1 MRRVKNIIFGEGQP
15 SPPRQRNSGL
25 QPPIIHKNSGKQ
37 GHFMKLVSAL
47 LPQAFENAES
57 AESAEPAEPA
67 RPAEPAEPA
76 ETADLLSDPEEDDKP
91 PQETAT
97 TIVSSTPLKQP
108 AKPKRRYKRYEV
120 TSRRRVINP
129 SLELEESEQEIV
141 MSSHVEELSE
151 DSEYLRE
158 KQREILEELER
169 QLQEMGG
176 WGENAEESE
185 KGDEEVNEDEG
196 KEGKGEEENDKEEEK
211 KDKEEEKMDKEEE
224 KMDKEE
230 ENHESR
236 VQDTSVPLWPT
247 GNEEITGIDE
257 EFIDV
262 KKEKLTEG
270 EPVNVSPRVVQLNMG
285 KQEEAAE
292 NKSTILPS
300 KKYPMRTVKESQA
313 SGDIKVVAFNR
324 TKRNCSKSNNTRVDA
339 CLSVDESDDGKS
351 LEYLDDESEYYS
363 DDALTS
369 KGGKSKK
376 PFVEHNLPEQ
386 ALHKRP
392 RVILPAKYKLPPS
405 VQLST
410 RYPRAPALAP
420 GDVVPSSSTTAL
432 EPPSSTTLPP
442 TSRTSMITESAH
454 ADEIKPM
461 KTVQAQMKGK
471 SRSFSLSNIAY
482 PNLSPSRSAN
492 YKRSPNSLPLPLL
505 AQAFTKEQET
515 SYRLSS
521 QTSPV
526 NSHEERLPES
536 GKGPLTT
543 IIKKE
548 TTKQDALIKSETRAD
563 TSIKKEKADGTVK
576 PHAISQEFNI
586 AALDWNQSLLS
597 SSTVQQPRAKRIK
610 LVPMSVSPPVK
621 PKQKSLAQQL
631 QERREQLAMAA
642 KKAQKL

>member
-15 SPPRQRNSGL
+15 SPPRQRNSQL
-25 QPPIIHKNSGKQ
+25 QPPIINKNSSKQ
-37 GHFMKLVSAL
+37 GHFKKLFSAL

-57 AESAEPAEPA
+57 AESAEPA

-97 TIVSSTPLKQP
+97 TIVSSTPLKQS

-141 MSSHVEELSE
+141 MSSHVEELGE

-176 WGENAEESE
+176 WVENAEESV
-185 KGDEEVNEDEG
+185 KGDEEVDEDEG
-196 KEGKGEEENDKEEEK
+196 KEDKEEEENDKGEEENDKEEEK
-211 KDKEEEKMDKEEE
+211 MDKEDEI
-224 KMDKEE
+224 
-230 ENHESR
+230 HETK

-313 SGDIKVVAFNR
+313 SGDIEVVAFNR
-324 TKRNCSKSNNTRVDA
+324 TKRNCSKSNNTTVDA
-339 CLSVDESDDGKS
+339 DLSVDKSDNGKS

-363 DDALTS
+363 DDALS
-369 KGGKSKK
+369 PKVGNSKK
-376 PFVEHNLPEQ
+376 LFIEHNLPEQ

-392 RVILPAKYKLPPS
+392 RVILPARYKLPPS

-420 GDVVPSSSTTAL
+420 GDVVPSSSATAL

-543 IIKKE
+543 TIKKE

-563 TSIKKEKADGTVK
+563 TSIKKETRADETVK

-642 KKAQKL
+642 KAQKL

>member
-1 MRRVKNIIFGEGQP
+1 M
-15 SPPRQRNSGL
+15 
-25 QPPIIHKNSGKQ
+25 
-37 GHFMKLVSAL
+37 
-47 LPQAFENAES
+47 
-57 AESAEPAEPA
+57 
-67 RPAEPAEPA
+67 
-76 ETADLLSDPEEDDKP
+76 
-91 PQETAT
+91 
-97 TIVSSTPLKQP
+97 
-108 AKPKRRYKRYEV
+108 
-120 TSRRRVINP
+120 
-129 SLELEESEQEIV
+129 
-141 MSSHVEELSE
+141 
-151 DSEYLRE
+151 
-158 KQREILEELER
+158 
-169 QLQEMGG
+169 
-176 WGENAEESE
+176 
-185 KGDEEVNEDEG
+185 
-196 KEGKGEEENDKEEEK
+196 
-211 KDKEEEKMDKEEE
+211 
-224 KMDKEE
+224 
-230 ENHESR
+230 
-236 VQDTSVPLWPT
+236 QDTSVPLWPT